1 MSGTD
6 LPGVGKTSSLVT
18 TSAVPVRAV
27 KRRKTW
33 EAENWVFPLQLP
45 SQVST
50 GQTLRCIF
58 VSRMSWFSLSWSNL
72 SPKTLPTCSYC
83 TIFSPVSEQGT
94 WAKGR
99 RVTWPQG
106 GPVPRQRSSR
116 TTRIGKIARQ
126 ALRTPG
132 TLARRLRLSTATTL
146 AGTALAS
153 EVSDKA
159 RWGSSGAAAPTQG
172 AHQGLAGHLQA
183 LGSGRAV
190 LDAPHA
196 FLLAGDTVTSQCL
209 SRWVFETPALAEFP

>member
-6 LPGVGKTSSLVT
+6 LPGVGKTSRLVT
-18 TSAVPVRAV
+18 TNAVLVRAV

-50 GQTLRCIF
+50 GRTLRCIF

-72 SPKTLPTCSYC
+72 SPKSLPTCSYC

-106 GPVPRQRSSR
+106 GPVPRHRSSG
-116 TTRIGKIARQ
+116 TTMIGKIALQ

-132 TLARRLRLSTATTL
+132 TLARRHRLSTATTL

-159 RWGSSGAAAPTQG
+159 RWGSSGAAALTQG
-172 AHQGLAGHLQA
+172 ALRALQA
-183 LGSGRAV
+183 TSGR
-190 LDAPHA
+190 LGQ
-196 FLLAGDTVTSQCL
+196 AGLCSTRPML
-209 SRWVFETPALAEFP
+209 SS